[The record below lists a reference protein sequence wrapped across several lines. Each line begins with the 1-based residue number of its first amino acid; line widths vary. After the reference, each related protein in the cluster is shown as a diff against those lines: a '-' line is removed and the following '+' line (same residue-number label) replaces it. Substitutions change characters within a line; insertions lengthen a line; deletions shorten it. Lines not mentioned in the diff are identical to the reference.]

1 MATPEIP
8 PNCPSCGKE
17 NPPGS
22 AVCRYCGAS
31 TVERIPLT
39 IVGIGI
45 GLLIVVAAAH
55 FHLAANYQPD
65 YASIPSLTAE
75 RNFERVRVKGR
86 VTDVRIVREAYDHHQ
101 VRIEIEGDPAVS
113 KFPDNRITVRLE
125 GEPANDFLTDPGF
138 LNRGDLVDV
147 AASLYAGEG
156 YRHLSVSSKQFI
168 KILEKGTGGAF
179 AAEAGGE
186 PRPSRYA
193 AGAPAPR
200 ATVAELLAD
209 PEKFRGQVVIARPLE
224 VVEVPEGLPF
234 FRVGDEGKPK
244 PDLVVIGYKGELPK
258 VGDKI
263 SVRGK
268 FIYYEKKGDWEIQ
281 VRDWDKGGVIVLSE
295 GAEE

>member
-8 PNCPSCGKE
+8 LNCPSCGKE

-22 AVCRYCGAS
+22 AVCHYCSAS
-31 TVERIPLT
+31 TVERIPLK

-45 GLLIVVAAAH
+45 GLLIVIAATH
-55 FHLAANYQPD
+55 FHLAATYEPD

-86 VTDVRIVREAYDHHQ
+86 VTNLRIIREAYDHHQ

-113 KFPDNRITVRLE
+113 KFPDNRISVRLE

-138 LNRGDLVDV
+138 LGRGDLVDV

-168 KILEKGTGGAF
+168 KVLEKGTGGAF

-186 PRPSRYA
+186 SRTNRYA
-193 AGAPAPR
+193 PSVPAPR
-200 ATVAELLAD
+200 TTVAELLAD

-224 VVEVPEGLPF
+224 VVEVPAGLPF
-234 FRVGDEGKPK
+234 FRVGDEGKPQ
-244 PDLVVIGYKGELPK
+244 PELVVIGYKGELPK
-258 VGDKI
+258 VGDQI
-263 SVRGK
+263 SVRGA
-268 FIYYEKKGDWEIQ
+268 FTYYEKKGYWQIQ